1 MPLITPA
8 SLSLEL
14 QVDQKRIRNALR
26 ELYGTLPTGTTR
38 WELSEEQA
46 DAVRSHFPASEASK
60 ERQWTL
66 EIGDIV
72 RRREIHDAFRG
83 QQQGG
88 ISTPKSIPAILIF
101 TDPKEGAK
109 FGYDR
114 FEGLREDGSYS
125 YTGEGQEGHHEFLR
139 GNKALRDAAADGK
152 TIRLFRTSGTMAT
165 YVGAFTTGEPVYRTE
180 SIPDAKGAQRL
191 GIIFNLVPID
201 ADTTLLPPYGG
212 ERSASPMI
220 TDWTEP
226 RHSDTVVAQDE
237 LVTTGERVVSRVE
250 FELQA
255 DFGRW
260 LKSQGHVIKR
270 LRLPTESST
279 IEPDLYVESNGWIV
293 EAKKSSGRAYVRTAI
308 GQVLDYAH
316 IARRA
321 GLSVSPV
328 VLLPGRPDGEL
339 LQLMGTLDIVV
350 IMPRNG
356 RFDVIYSESAAQD
369 GARFANG
376 ISKKP
381 DTANAQDGPG
391 ITDTSEEMK
400 QDHATLQRGENEQ
413 IPQRVLEPGGP
424 TPSSDKAT

>member
-14 QVDQKRIRNALR
+14 QVDQKRIRDVLR
-26 ELYGTLPTGTTR
+26 DLYGKLPNSTTR
-38 WELSEEQA
+38 WELTEEQA
-46 DAVRSHFPASEASK
+46 DAVRSRLPSDQGSK
-60 ERQWTL
+60 ERRWTL
-66 EIGDIV
+66 EVGDTV
-72 RRREIHDAFRG
+72 RRREIHNAFRG

-88 ISTPKSIPAILIF
+88 ISTPKGIPDILIF

-109 FGYDR
+109 FGYDQ

-152 TIRLFRTSGTMAT
+152 TVRLFRTSGTMAT
-165 YVGAFTTGEPVYRTE
+165 YVGAFTTGEPAYRTE
-180 SIPDAKGAQRL
+180 TIPDAKGAQRL

-226 RHSDTVVAQDE
+226 RHSDIVVAQDE

-255 DFGRW
+255 GFGRW

-270 LRLPTESST
+270 LTLPTESST

-293 EAKKSSGRAYVRTAI
+293 EAKKSSARAYVRTAI

-321 GLSVSPV
+321 GFTVTPV
-328 VLLPGRPDGEL
+328 ILLPGLPEQEL
-339 LQLMGTLDIVV
+339 LQLMATLDITVV
-350 IMPRNG
+350 VRSG
-356 RFDVIYSESAAQD
+356 DSF
-369 GARFANG
+369 
-376 ISKKP
+376 
-381 DTANAQDGPG
+381 
-391 ITDTSEEMK
+391 
-400 QDHATLQRGENEQ
+400 HTLQPAN
-413 IPQRVLEPGGP
+413 
-424 TPSSDKAT
+424 

>member
-14 QVDQKRIRNALR
+14 QVDQKRIRNVLR

-46 DAVRSHFPASEASK
+46 DAVRSRLPASEASK

-66 EIGDIV
+66 EIGDTV

-109 FGYDR
+109 FGYDQ

-165 YVGAFTTGEPVYRTE
+165 YVGAFTTGEPVYRMET
-180 SIPDAKGAQRL
+180 IPDASGAPRS
-191 GIIFNLVPID
+191 GIIFNLVPVD

-212 ERSASPMI
+212 ERPASATI
-220 TDWTEP
+220 TEWTP
-226 RHSDTVVAQDE
+226 PNHSDIVVAQDE

-260 LKSQGHVIKR
+260 LKSQDHVIKR
-270 LRLPTESST
+270 LTLPTETST

-293 EAKKSSGRAYVRTAI
+293 EAKKSSARAYVRTAI

-321 GLSVSPV
+321 GFTVTPV
-328 VLLPGRPDGEL
+328 ILLPGHPEQEL
-339 LQLMGTLDIVV
+339 LQLMATLDITVV
-350 IMPRNG
+350 VRRG
-356 RFDVIYSESAAQD
+356 DSFD
-369 GARFANG
+369 
-376 ISKKP
+376 
-381 DTANAQDGPG
+381 
-391 ITDTSEEMK
+391 
-400 QDHATLQRGENEQ
+400 TLQPAN
-413 IPQRVLEPGGP
+413 
-424 TPSSDKAT
+424 

>member
-14 QVDQKRIRNALR
+14 QVDQKRIRDFLR
-26 ELYGTLPTGTTR
+26 ELDGALPIGKTR
-38 WELSEEQA
+38 WELNDEQA
-46 DAVRSHFPASEASK
+46 DTVRSRFRASQAGTES
-60 ERQWTL
+60 QWTL
-66 EIGDIV
+66 EIGDTV
-72 RRREIHDAFRG
+72 RRREIHNAFSG

-88 ISTPKSIPAILIF
+88 ISTPKSIPDILIF

-109 FGYDR
+109 FGYDK

-139 GNKALRDAAADGK
+139 GNKALRDAAANGK

-165 YVGAFTTGEPVYRTE
+165 YVGAFTTGEPAYRTE
-180 SIPDAKGAQRL
+180 TIPDAKGAQRL

-212 ERSASPMI
+212 ERSASPTI

-226 RHSDTVVAQDE
+226 RHSDIVVAQDE

-270 LRLPTESST
+270 LTLPTGSST

-293 EAKKSSGRAYVRTAI
+293 EAKKSSGRAFVRTAI

-316 IARRA
+316 VARRA
-321 GLSVSPV
+321 GFTVTPV
-328 VLLPGRPDGEL
+328 ILLPGHPGQEL
-339 LQLMGTLDIVV
+339 LELTATLDIAVV
-350 IMPRNG
+350 VRSGDSFLTLTTRIR
-356 RFDVIYSESAAQD
+356 RA
-369 GARFANG
+369 
-376 ISKKP
+376 SKTP
-381 DTANAQDGPG
+381 A
-391 ITDTSEEMK
+391 S
-400 QDHATLQRGENEQ
+400 GE
-413 IPQRVLEPGGP
+413 G
-424 TPSSDKAT
+424 

>member
-14 QVDQKRIRNALR
+14 QVDQKRIRNVLR

-38 WELSEEQA
+38 WELSEDQA
-46 DAVRSHFPASEASK
+46 DAVRSRLPASEASK

-66 EIGDIV
+66 EIGDTV
-72 RRREIHDAFRG
+72 RRREIHNAFRG

-88 ISTPKSIPAILIF
+88 ISTPKSIPDILIF

-109 FGYDR
+109 FGYDQ

-152 TIRLFRTSGTMAT
+152 TVRLFRTSGTMAT
-165 YVGAFTTGEPVYRTE
+165 YVGAFTTGEPAYRTE
-180 SIPDAKGAQRL
+180 TIPDAKGAQRL

-220 TDWTEP
+220 TEWTEP
-226 RHSDTVVAQDE
+226 RHSDIVVAQDE

-260 LKSQGHVIKR
+260 LKGQGHVIKR
-270 LRLPTESST
+270 LTLPTGSST
-279 IEPDLYVESNGWIV
+279 IEPDLYVESNGWLV
-293 EAKKSSGRAYVRTAI
+293 EAKKSSARAYVRTAV
-308 GQVLDYAH
+308 GQVLDYSHNAKQSG
-316 IARRA
+316 IRSTPAI
-321 GLSVSPV
+321 
-328 VLLPGRPDGEL
+328 LLPGHPEPDLLDLMHEL
-339 LQLMGTLDIVV
+339 
-350 IMPRNG
+350 
-356 RFDVIYSESAAQD
+356 
-369 GARFANG
+369 
-376 ISKKP
+376 
-381 DTANAQDGPG
+381 G
-391 ITDTSEEMK
+391 ITIAVRCGDAF
-400 QDHATLQRGENEQ
+400 DIL
-413 IPQRVLEPGGP
+413 VPGG
-424 TPSSDKAT
+424 

>member
-1 MPLITPA
+1 MSLLTPA

-14 QVDQKRIRNALR
+14 QVDQKRIRGVLR

-38 WELSEEQA
+38 WELNEEQA
-46 DAVRSHFPASEASK
+46 GAVRSRLPASEASNR
-60 ERQWTL
+60 RQWTL
-66 EIGDIV
+66 EIGDTV

-88 ISTPKSIPAILIF
+88 ISTPKSIPDILIF

-165 YVGAFTTGEPVYRTE
+165 YVGAFTTGEPAYRTE
-180 SIPDAKGAQRL
+180 TILDAKGAPRL

-212 ERSASPMI
+212 ERSATAAI
-220 TDWTEP
+220 TEWTAP
-226 RHSDTVVAQDE
+226 KHSDIVVAQDE
-237 LVTTGERVVSRVE
+237 LITTGERVVSRVE

-260 LKSQGHVIKR
+260 LESQGHVVKR
-270 LRLPTESST
+270 LTLPTESST

-293 EAKKSSGRAYVRTAI
+293 EAKKSSARAYVRTAI

-321 GLSVSPV
+321 GYTVTPV
-328 VLLPGRPDGEL
+328 ILLPGHPEREL
-339 LQLMGTLDIVV
+339 LELMATLDIIVV
-350 IMPRNG
+350 VRRG
-356 RFDVIYSESAAQD
+356 DSFHALQ
-369 GARFANG
+369 
-376 ISKKP
+376 P
-381 DTANAQDGPG
+381 D
-391 ITDTSEEMK
+391 
-400 QDHATLQRGENEQ
+400 H
-413 IPQRVLEPGGP
+413 
-424 TPSSDKAT
+424 

>member
-1 MPLITPA
+1 MPPLTPA

-14 QVDQKRIRNALR
+14 QVDQKRIREVLR
-26 ELYGTLPTGTTR
+26 EVYGTLPSGTTR

-46 DAVRSHFPASEASK
+46 DVVRSRLPESRAGE

-66 EIGDIV
+66 EIGDTV

-88 ISTPKSIPAILIF
+88 ISTPKSIPDILIF

-165 YVGAFTTGEPVYRTE
+165 YVGAFTTGEPAYRTE
-180 SIPDAKGAQRL
+180 TILDAKGAPRL

-201 ADTTLLPPYGG
+201 ADTALLPPYGG
-212 ERSASPMI
+212 KRPASPTI
-220 TDWTEP
+220 TDWAAP
-226 RHSDTVVAQDE
+226 KHSDVVAQDE
-237 LVTTGERVVSRVE
+237 LITTGERVVSRVE

-255 DFGRW
+255 DFGHW
-260 LKSQGHVIKR
+260 LENKGHVVKR
-270 LRLPTESST
+270 LTLPTESST

-321 GLSVSPV
+321 GFTVTPV
-328 VLLPGRPDGEL
+328 ILLPGHPEREL
-339 LQLMGTLDIVV
+339 LQLMATLDITVV
-350 IMPRNG
+350 VRSG
-356 RFDVIYSESAAQD
+356 ES
-369 GARFANG
+369 F
-376 ISKKP
+376 
-381 DTANAQDGPG
+381 
-391 ITDTSEEMK
+391 
-400 QDHATLQRGENEQ
+400 HTLQPAN
-413 IPQRVLEPGGP
+413 
-424 TPSSDKAT
+424 